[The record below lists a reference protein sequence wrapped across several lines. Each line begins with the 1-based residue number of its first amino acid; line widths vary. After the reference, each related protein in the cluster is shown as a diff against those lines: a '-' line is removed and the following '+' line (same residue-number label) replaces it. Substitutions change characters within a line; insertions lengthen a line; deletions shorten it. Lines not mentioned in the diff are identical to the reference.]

1 MNKIRYVTYWKEKL
15 KQVKLTDVCFLIN
28 TNSGGN
34 DKGQIESFY
43 LLSDD
48 LPEDRQLREKLNIFK
63 LVISI
68 KISNISFLLS

>member
-1 MNKIRYVTYWKEKL
+1 LLKIRYITYWKERLNHLKL
-15 KQVKLTDVCFLIN
+15 VDVCFLIN

-63 LVISI
+63 LVS
-68 KISNISFLLS
+68 